1 MEITGRRISRGFR
14 KAILYI
20 ILSFFLILFA
30 YPFYTV
36 FVLATHSIKTIFTTP
51 PPMFFGNKLIENWV
65 NLFKFI
71 PFHINVLHSIN
82 IAILQTGTVIFFCTM
97 AGFAL
102 AKYRFK
108 GRNIIYTFI
117 LITLMMPPF
126 LNIIPAYQMMVWFR
140 WINTYWPMF
149 IPGMANPFGIFIM
162 TQFITTSVP
171 SEILDAA
178 RIDGLDEFSI
188 LMRIGFPLAKPGI
201 AVLGTVT
208 FIGSWNNFLWAMI
221 MLPAKQM
228 HTIPV
233 SLSAFQ
239 MIQEGT
245 GALWGSKMLGNALA
259 IIPLLVVFLFFSKT
273 IMSHLV
279 AGSIKG

>member
-1 MEITGRRISRGFR
+1 MTIAARRISRGAR
-14 KAILYI
+14 MVLLYI
-20 ILSFFLILFA
+20 VLSFFLILFA

-51 PPMFFGNKLIENWV
+51 PPMLPGDKLIENWE

-71 PFHINVLHSIN
+71 PFHLNMMHSIF
-82 IAILQTGTVIFFCTM
+82 IAVLQTGTVIFFCTM

-108 GRNIIYTFI
+108 GRNFIYTFI
-117 LITLMMPPF
+117 LLTLMIPPF
-126 LNIIPAYQMMVWFR
+126 LNIIPAYQMMVWFK

-149 IPGMANPFGIFIM
+149 VPVMANSFGIFIM
-162 TQFITTSVP
+162 TQFITSSVP
-171 SEILDAA
+171 SELMDAA
-178 RIDGLDEFSI
+178 RIDGLNEFSI
-188 LMRIGFPLAKPGI
+188 LMRIGFPLAMPGI

-221 MLPAKQM
+221 MLTVREMQ
-228 HTIPV
+228 TIPV
-233 SLSAFQ
+233 SLSLFQ

-245 GALWGSKMLGNALA
+245 GGLWGSKMLGNALA
-259 IIPLLVVFLFFSKT
+259 IIPLLIVFLLFSKR
-273 IMSHLV
+273 IISNFL